1 MAWLARALGLE
12 PTEVRPAFLAVAF
25 GCLLFGGYSVMKPL
39 RDAANALIKDRLGT
53 TAVASLTTATLV
65 AMALSTLVVG
75 VGVSALGWRR
85 FFATAQGVWVAGALA
100 FAALF
105 RVSPLGAGK
114 LADGGLGRDGVL
126 AAAFIVCVNV
136 FNLLS
141 LSLMWSRL
149 SDVFSPA
156 RAKRVYPLIGLGI
169 TVGGIAGA
177 GAVARLGRS
186 AEAGTWLLVSAGA
199 LAAAAMVGVMLAR
212 LPVCGTC
219 SEADGSRAR
228 GLGGTLRGAMEG
240 FNLLARSPYLLGLA
254 VYLVLYSTTGTILW
268 FEQVRIVQGAELTSP
283 GRAAMTATIDLY
295 TNIATLVLQGL
306 AAGRIV
312 GLIGVGLAL
321 LVTPMTTASGLVAL
335 WMWPGVG
342 ALIGVQVARR
352 ALHYAIDR
360 PAREALY
367 TVVSAAERHRAKGF
381 IDTFVYRFGDQCG
394 AWLEA
399 GLGGL
404 SGLAVGGAVA
414 ACVGWGGVGLWLG
427 RGFSRRGAAARM
439 PAAGNIGAAG
449 VRAS

>member
-1 MAWLARALGLE
+1 MAWVAKALGLE
-12 PTEVRPAFLAVAF
+12 PREMRPAFLAVAF
-25 GCLLFGGYSVMKPL
+25 GFLLFGGYSVMKPL
-39 RDAANALIKDRLGT
+39 RDAANALVKDRLGT
-53 TAVASLTTATLV
+53 TGVATLTTATLL
-65 AMALSTLVVG
+65 AMAVSTLVVG
-75 VGVSALGWRR
+75 LCVSALGWRR
-85 FFATAQGVWVAGALA
+85 FFVAAQGVWLGGTLT

-105 RVSPLGAGK
+105 RAWPLGAGK
-114 LADGGLGRDGVL
+114 LAEGGLGRDGLL

-149 SDVFSPA
+149 SDLFSPE

-169 TVGGIAGA
+169 TAGGIVGA
-177 GAVARLGRS
+177 GSVARYGKVVDAS
-186 AEAGTWLLVSAGA
+186 TWLLVSAGV
-199 LAAAAMVGVMLAR
+199 LAAAAVVGAMLLRVPERADAEGGR
-212 LPVCGTC
+212 ASMSVRTAGGT
-219 SEADGSRAR
+219 R
-228 GLGGTLRGAMEG
+228 GLLRGAVEG
-240 FNLLARSPYLLGLA
+240 LRLLARSPYLLGLA
-254 VYLVLYSTTGTILW
+254 IYLVLYATTGTILW
-268 FEQVRIVQGAELTSP
+268 FEQVRIVQAAELTSQ

-295 TNIATLVLQGL
+295 TNVATLVLQGL

-321 LVTPMTTASGLVAL
+321 LVTPLTTASGLAAL

-367 TVVSAAERHRAKGF
+367 TVVSPDERRRAKGF

-399 GLGGL
+399 ALGGL
-404 SGLAVGGAVA
+404 SGGAVTGAVA
-414 ACVGWGGVGLWLG
+414 ACVCWGGVGLWLG
-427 RGFSRRGAAARM
+427 RGFARRSKTGAAA
-439 PAAGNIGAAG
+439 GG
-449 VRAS
+449 